1 MENYAILDRQE
12 GFAMSTKSTEM
23 ELIYPMTIP
32 REKETQGL
40 YILGENIRCSTEGIV
55 INKNETMDFGTY
67 FNCFSVRKWCD
78 YTSLTAVRISFAMV
92 GQVKAEIYAIE
103 ANGKSRLQVIEAQD
117 DFVYDMP
124 LTEFLKNGIE
134 VIGIELTALSEKLR
148 FIRGGYYGSFATCQG
163 VSIGIVICTFKRERY
178 VKHNVDV
185 LKKLINENDKFSV
198 MIIDNGRTLT
208 DVSGKNIQVI
218 PNPNYGG
225 SGGFTRGLMEQVN
238 QGRNNYV
245 LMMDDDI
252 VIENSALERVYKVCQ
267 HVREERK
274 MQMFGGAM
282 LNMQKPTEQF
292 ENTAYWNLI
301 KLIALGRGFDLTDK
315 GKLYEN
321 EKFPEKINTYA
332 AWWFCCIPM
341 GVIQQNGY
349 PLPVFIKSDDMEYSI
364 RNNQPVMTMNG
375 VGVWHETFEKKV
387 NPAINYFNDR
397 NMLILNHF
405 AAGCGRWTF
414 LLAVM
419 GRLFRRLYHRD
430 GIGVRNFE
438 IALRDHGA
446 GFEGITRI
454 GADEK
459 FAEIRSYVYD
469 KKIMVSFFNTL
480 RMGICQFMRYGT
492 IHKKYLIF
500 RKEKLADQTFW
511 RHYLR
516 LE

>member
-1 MENYAILDRQE
+1 
-12 GFAMSTKSTEM
+12 MSIRSIEPETAM
-23 ELIYPMTIP
+23 ELICPVTLSE
-32 REKETQGL
+32 EKKTQELFISGKH
-40 YILGENIRCSTEGIV
+40 IRYSSAGIV
-55 INKNETMDFGTY
+55 VSKNETMDFGTY
-67 FNCFSVRKWCD
+67 FNCFSVKKWHD
-78 YTSLTAVRISFAMV
+78 YTSLTAVRISLAMA
-92 GQVKAEIYAIE
+92 GQAQVEIYAIE
-103 ANGKSRLQVIEAQD
+103 ANGRHRLYVMEAKN
-117 DFVYDMP
+117 DFVYDLP
-124 LTEFLKNGIE
+124 LKELLEAGIE
-134 VIGIELTALSEKLR
+134 VIGIELTALSDELT
-148 FIRGGYYGSFATCQG
+148 FIEGGFYGNFETTQE
-163 VSIGIVICTFKRERY
+163 VSIGIVICTFKREQY
-178 VKHNVDV
+178 VKHNVAV
-185 LKKLINENDKFSV
+185 LKELIEKNDKFSV

-208 DVSGKNIQVI
+208 EVSGKNIQVI

-238 QGRNNYV
+238 QGCNNYV

-252 VIENSALERVYKVCQ
+252 VIETSALDRVYKVCQ

-292 ENTAYWNLI
+292 ENTAYWKLI
-301 KLIALGRGFDLTDK
+301 KLIAFGRGFDLTDK
-315 GKLYEN
+315 RKLYEN

-341 GVIQQNGY
+341 RVILQNGY
-349 PLPVFIKSDDMEYSI
+349 PLPVFIKSDDMEYGI
-364 RNNQPVMTMNG
+364 RNNQPIMTMNG
-375 VGVWHETFEKKV
+375 VGVWHETFEKKA

-405 AAGCGRWTF
+405 AKGCGRWTF

-419 GRLFRRLYHRD
+419 GRLFRRVYHRD

-438 IALRDHGA
+438 IALREHGA
-446 GFEGITRI
+446 GFEGITQI

-459 FAEIRSYVYD
+459 FAEVRNYGYD
-469 KKIMVSFFNTL
+469 KNIVCSILNTL
-480 RMGICQFMRYGT
+480 QMGICQFMQYGS
-492 IHKKYLIF
+492 IHKRYLAF
-500 RKEKLADQTFW
+500 RDEQLTDQTFW